1 MTENKELI
9 LKTMLDQLRELQ
21 DKSRFSNAEQT
32 DLNRQITELVR
43 QNHSLAR
50 LQTKGCID
58 SAIFIERCNRN
69 NHELERLRNELK
81 KMRESDT
88 LSNVISNTEL
98 LLDQLN
104 GSEPMMEFAE
114 NIFKGTIQNLI
125 VFPDKIVFRLING
138 INLEERR

>member
-1 MTENKELI
+1 
-9 LKTMLDQLRELQ
+9 
-21 DKSRFSNAEQT
+21 
-32 DLNRQITELVR
+32 
-43 QNHSLAR
+43 
-50 LQTKGCID
+50 
-58 SAIFIERCNRN
+58 
-69 NHELERLRNELK
+69 
-81 KMRESDT
+81 MRESDT